1 MSHARKIWN
10 RLSANALFWPLL
22 ALALVMLFN
31 LIYSPGFFK
40 VEFKDGHMYG
50 SLIDILNRGTP
61 LMLVAIGM
69 TLVIATGGVD
79 LSVGPVIA
87 ITGAAAASLIGTT
100 TTESITKT
108 PLALVLLIPLGCAM
122 LGGLWNG
129 LLVSRA
135 GVQPVV
141 ATLILMVAGRG
152 VAQLITQGQILTIY
166 YTPYFFIGA
175 SGSSGYIFG
184 LPFPLYLLAA
194 VLLAVA
200 LLTRRTAVGL
210 FIESIGINTSSSYH
224 SGINEKNIKLLVYT
238 LCGLCAGVAGLIISS
253 NIKSADANNAGNLY
267 ELDAILAVVIGGT
280 SLAGGRFSLVGSV
293 LGALIVQSLTTT
305 IYSVGVPPEV
315 TMVVKAIVVLL
326 VSLVQSGHFRSIV
339 FGWFAPRREVTQ

>member
-1 MSHARKIWN
+1 MSQARKIWE
-10 RLSANALFWPLL
+10 RVGAHPLFWPLL
-22 ALALVMLFN
+22 ALLLVMLFN
-31 LIYSPGFFK
+31 LVYSPEFFK
-40 VEFKDGHMYG
+40 IEFKDGHLYG

-87 ITGAAAASLIGTT
+87 ITGAVAASLIGTT

-108 PLALVLLIPLGCAM
+108 PLPLVILIPLVCAM

-129 LLVSRA
+129 MLVSRA

-152 VAQLITQGQILTIY
+152 VAQLITRGQILTIY
-166 YTPYFFIGA
+166 YTPYYFVGA
-175 SGSSGYIFG
+175 SGSSGYILG

-194 VLLAVA
+194 VLIMVA
-200 LLTRRTAVGL
+200 LLTRRTAIGL
-210 FIESIGINTSSSYH
+210 FIESIGINASSSFH
-224 SGINEKNIKLLVYT
+224 SGINEKNVKLLVYT

-253 NIKSADANNAGNLY
+253 NIKSADANNAGALY
-267 ELDAILAVVIGGT
+267 ELDAILSVVIGGT
-280 SLAGGRFSLVGSV
+280 SLAGGRFSLLGSV

-315 TMVVKAIVVLL
+315 AMVVKAIVVLL
-326 VSLVQSGHFRSIV
+326 VSLVQSEHFRNMV
-339 FGWFAPRREVTQ
+339 FGGWLSRKGVAQ